1 MSSVGANIKAR
12 RRKLGM
18 NQDELARRLG
28 LTQANISR
36 IEANVK
42 GPSAD
47 MLPAIAEALDCDV
60 RELLGVER
68 EGMED
73 GRELD
78 GNARAFVLKA
88 MESDPQLGMYL
99 RSFIKDSDF
108 YTDEDWKFL
117 ATSLKLAL
125 GYAADA
131 IKARRVGDNF

>member
-68 EGMED
+68 EGVAD

-99 RSFIKDSDF
+99 RSFIKDSDS
-108 YTDEDWKFL
+108 YTEEDWKFL

-131 IKARRVGDNF
+131 IKARRVGGNF